1 MKVKQFSAE
10 YISFLCAEL
19 RMILAGGISLDEALL
34 MMAQEEKDNEASKV
48 LTEIGDKI
56 GSGHPLDEAFA
67 QCGRFPRHM
76 TDMIGI
82 GYKSGR
88 LEEVFGELSAYYD
101 REYKLLRS
109 IRSAV
114 TYPAVLLAMMFCV
127 VLILMIKILP
137 VFKSVFD
144 QLGSD
149 MSAIAKALMNAGVFM
164 GQNIV
169 VVLVVIAVA
178 VATLVVMAIKS
189 KKAGRPTVFMTKKL
203 AKKASA
209 ARFASAVSMA
219 VSSGLSLNETFDVVA
234 SMDFDQETIVA
245 IGKAQEQMKENYDF
259 AEAVA
264 ASGLYSNIHT
274 RMISMGY
281 RSGNL
286 DQVLAEVADIMNDDV
301 NAELDALAG
310 KVEPTLVVILSVII
324 GVILLSVMLPL
335 MDIMS
340 AIG

>member
-34 MMAQEEKDNEASKV
+34 MMSQEEKDQTASRV
-48 LTEIGDKI
+48 LKELGEKI
-56 GSGHPLDEAFA
+56 SMGEPLNGVFSE
-67 QCGRFPRHM
+67 CGRFPRHM

-88 LEEVFGELSAYYD
+88 LEETFAELSAYYD
-101 REYKLLRS
+101 REYKLLRN
-109 IRSAV
+109 IKSAV
-114 TYPAVLLAMMFCV
+114 TYPAVLLALMFCV
-127 VLILMIKILP
+127 VLVLMIKILP

-144 QLGSD
+144 QLGSS
-149 MSAIAKALMNAGVFM
+149 MSPVAQTLMNTGVIM
-164 GQNIV
+164 GENIMV
-169 VVLVVIAVA
+169 VFAVVVIAIAILA
-178 VATLVVMAIKS
+178 VLAVRS

-209 ARFASAVSMA
+209 ARFASAISMA
-219 VSSGLSLNETFDVVA
+219 VSSGLSLDETFEVVG
-234 SMDFDQETIVA
+234 SMDFNQETLSA
-245 IGKAQEQMKENYDF
+245 IEKAQENMRENYDF

-274 RMISMGY
+274 RMIAMGY

-286 DQVLAEVADIMNDDV
+286 DDVLAEVADIMNDDV
-301 NAELDALAG
+301 NAELDALSG
-310 KVEPTLVVILSVII
+310 KVEPTLVVILSIVI

>member
-19 RMILAGGISLDEALL
+19 KMILAGGISLDEALL
-34 MMAQEEKDNEASKV
+34 MMADEEKDSEAAKV
-48 LTEIGDKI
+48 LREMGEKI
-56 GSGHPLDEAFA
+56 SMGEPLNEVFSE
-67 QCGRFPRHM
+67 CGRFPRHM

-82 GYKSGR
+82 GYRSGR
-88 LEEVFGELSAYYD
+88 LEEVFGELSGYYD
-101 REYKLLRS
+101 REYRLKNS
-109 IRSAV
+109 IKSAV
-114 TYPAVLLAMMFCV
+114 TYPAVLIALMFCV
-127 VLILMIKILP
+127 VLVLMIKILP

-144 QLGSD
+144 QLGGGVSPL
-149 MSAIAKALMNAGVFM
+149 AGTLMKAGVLM
-164 GQNIV
+164 GENLIV
-169 VVLVVIAVA
+169 VLAVVAAVVAVLVAMTV
-178 VATLVVMAIKS
+178 KS
-189 KKAGRPTVFMTKKL
+189 RKAGRPTVFMTKSL

-219 VSSGLSLNETFDVVA
+219 VSSGLSLDETFDVAA
-234 SMDFDQETIVA
+234 SMDFDKETLDA
-245 IGKAQEQMKENYDF
+245 IGRAQENMRENYDF
-259 AEAVA
+259 AEALG

-274 RMISMGY
+274 RMIAMGY

-286 DQVLAEVADIMNDDV
+286 DQVLAEVADIMSEDV

-310 KVEPTLVVILSVII
+310 KVEPTLVIILSVVI
-324 GVILLSVMLPL
+324 GIILLSVMLPL